1 MANCDVIK
9 VEIDTNLAVR
19 LNDALFALETLVEHV
34 NVLDRLPRQ
43 FHRDDWT
50 AKELLDSAT
59 EWRHYCEQGTTSQEV
74 RSDAAA

>member
-1 MANCDVIK
+1 MANCDVIE
-9 VEIDTNLAVR
+9 VALSADLTNR
-19 LNDALFALETLVEHV
+19 LRDALFALETLVEHV